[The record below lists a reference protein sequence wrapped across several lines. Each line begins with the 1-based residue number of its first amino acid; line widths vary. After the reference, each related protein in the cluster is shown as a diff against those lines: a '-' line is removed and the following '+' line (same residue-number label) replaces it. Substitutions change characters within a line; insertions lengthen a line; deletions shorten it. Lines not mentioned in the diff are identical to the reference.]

1 MNSRPN
7 PVAVT
12 MYATRYCS
20 YCMRARQLLESKG
33 VAYKEILVDNDPA
46 SRREMEY
53 RSGARTVPQIFF
65 GDRCVGGFDALR
77 ALEIAG
83 ELDRLLF
90 GEQLQGCA

>member
-1 MNSRPN
+1 
-7 PVAVT
+7 
-12 MYATRYCS
+12 
-20 YCMRARQLLESKG
+20 
-33 VAYKEILVDNDPA
+33 
-46 SRREMEY
+46 MEY

-83 ELDRLLF
+83 EMDRLLF